1 MQKEYEAELGPVI
14 NARNL
19 YGLSKKELYT
29 LVYYRY
35 LISKPDVVVC
45 VQPFSDLDMYLRGYV
60 GELMGRLHRNGI
72 AVLVL
77 NTELYDTLYIA
88 NRLIQVERGRVIRE
102 YKRTEFDEIKLM
114 QTVIFPD

>member
-1 MQKEYEAELGPVI
+1 M
-14 NARNL
+14 
-19 YGLSKKELYT
+19 ST
-29 LVYYRY
+29 
-35 LISKPDVVVC
+35 
-45 VQPFSDLDMYLRGYV
+45 RGYV